1 MRRSTLLTAVVAGVV
16 ASAFYAG
23 IQSRALA
30 HCEVPCG
37 IYDDHARIVQLREDT
52 KTIGK
57 AVGQVNALAGQH
69 DALAQ
74 NQATRWITTK
84 DEHATR
90 IQHTI
95 TQYFMTQRIKP
106 VPPGAQG
113 YEEYAT
119 RLVQHH
125 AVLVAAMKT
134 KQVVDPRRVED
145 LRASIEVIAAY
156 YPSN

>member
-1 MRRSTLLTAVVAGVV
+1 LLTAVVAGVA
-16 ASAFYAG
+16 ASAFIAG
-23 IQSRALA
+23 IQSRVLA

-37 IYDDHARIVQLREDT
+37 IYDDHARISQLREDT

-57 AVGQVNALAGQH
+57 AVGQVNALAGAH
-69 DALAQ
+69 DAQAQ
-74 NQATRWITTK
+74 NQATRWIATK

-106 VPPGAQG
+106 VPAGAQG
-113 YEEYAT
+113 YEDYAT

-125 AVLVAAMKT
+125 QVLVAAMKT
-134 KQVVDPRRVED
+134 KQTVDPRRVED